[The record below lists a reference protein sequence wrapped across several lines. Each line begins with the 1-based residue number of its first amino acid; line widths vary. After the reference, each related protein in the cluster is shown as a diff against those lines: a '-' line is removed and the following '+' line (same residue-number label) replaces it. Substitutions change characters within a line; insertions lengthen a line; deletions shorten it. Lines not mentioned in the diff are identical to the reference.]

1 MRVCL
6 IGVWGVQVEGKK
18 KGLAGLSNLGN
29 TCFMNSSVQCLAH
42 AAPLVRVFL
51 SGAYKEDVN
60 PDNPLGNKG
69 ELAEAFGNLMKL
81 LWQVCPSCVQS
92 GAGCALYVH
101 LQRSIASF
109 FSFHFTIN
117 LSYARSANR
126 KGRLLTCSCP
136 GEENPS

>member
-1 MRVCL
+1 M
-6 IGVWGVQVEGKK
+6 GVWWVQVEGKK

-51 SGAYKEDVN
+51 SGAYKEDLN

-81 LWQVCPSCVQS
+81 LWQVCFSCMTCTSLPLLPCGIRSTLQMS
-92 GAGCALYVH
+92 YNENAQEQGC
-101 LQRSIASF
+101 
-109 FSFHFTIN
+109 
-117 LSYARSANR
+117 
-126 KGRLLTCSCP
+126 
-136 GEENPS
+136 

>member
-1 MRVCL
+1 M
-6 IGVWGVQVEGKK
+6 GVWGVQVEGKK

-51 SGAYKEDVN
+51 SGAYKNDLN

-81 LWQVCPSCVQS
+81 LWQVRPSCVQC
-92 GAGCALYVH
+92 AGWTSFPSCAKLNCLTALVPLYK
-101 LQRSIASF
+101 
-109 FSFHFTIN
+109 
-117 LSYARSANR
+117 Y
-126 KGRLLTCSCP
+126 
-136 GEENPS
+136 